1 MSHPDR
7 LLVVDAEQ
15 RVRNYFAKIASASN
29 FVVAKATDADEMRRR
44 LSYFDPTVVLLGLD
58 SELFTTTRKLK
69 LLREADCGATILL
82 MSALPEEHVVAAEN
96 IGMLLG
102 LDMNG
107 VVPRPVPA
115 DVVRKRLEAL
125 RRPSG

>member
-15 RVRNYFAKIASASN
+15 RVRNYFAKIGRVSN
-29 FVVAKATDADEMRRR
+29 YVVAKATDEDEMRRR
-44 LSYFDPTVVLLGLD
+44 LHYFDPTVVLLGLD
-58 SELFTTTRKLK
+58 RELITTTRKLK
-69 LLREADCGATILL
+69 LLREADCGARILL

-107 VVPRPVPA
+107 LVPRPVPA
-115 DVVRKRLEAL
+115 ESVREQLEAL
-125 RRPSG
+125 RRPSV

>member
-15 RVRNYFAKIASASN
+15 RVRNYFAKIASVSN

-58 SELFTTTRKLK
+58 SELITTTRKLK
-69 LLREADCGATILL
+69 LLREADCSARIVL

-107 VVPRPVPA
+107 VVPRPVSA
-115 DVVRKRLEAL
+115 VLVRERLEAL
-125 RRPSG
+125 RRPPD